1 MTRTLMSAPPSDRAG
16 RYPKHTFNVRSLPFT
31 LQPVCIAR
39 VLPGETLK
47 NLYLESRVL
56 AGPVVNSIIG
66 WKHEYYAFYV
76 RITDLLN
83 DAIRDMFVDPTN
95 SDIGASLGVGANSQ
109 AWYTAK
115 GGINWMQL
123 ATQRVVDTYFRD
135 DGEVMADFVTAAG
148 LPIVQIRENTFLDSL
163 TDEDLMPEGAAIAAA
178 TDAGDLD
185 RLMDAFEQLRA
196 LGIANMSYEDWLR
209 SNGIAIPIKDENKP
223 ELIGRWSEF
232 QYPSNTVDPAT
243 GVPTT
248 AVSWVFKN
256 GNRDP
261 KFFKEPGFVV
271 AYSVTRPKIYFGGL
285 AGSAAGFAARSWDWM
300 PNYLR
305 GMPETQLKHFP
316 VGTGPL
322 GDRTTLADGY
332 YLDMRDELLYG
343 DQFQT
348 VAAFG
353 SDPITSAVNH
363 ILPVPSGTNIKWK
376 YPTEDM
382 AKNFFVTP
390 ASGGVAQDGYLS
402 FSIKGFEVDYTRG
415 NFAEQ

>member
-1 MTRTLMSAPPSDRAG
+1 MSNLMTAPPTDRVG

-31 LQPVCIAR
+31 LQPLSIAR

-47 NLYLESRVL
+47 NLYLESRCVTS
-56 AGPVVNSIIG
+56 PVVNSIIG
-66 WKHEYYAFYV
+66 WKKEYYAFYV

-83 DAIRDMFVDPTN
+83 DAVRDMFVDPAN
-95 SDIGASLGVGANSQ
+95 GDLAPSLGVGANSQ

-115 GGINWMQL
+115 GGINWMLL
-123 ATQRVVDTYFRD
+123 ATTRVVDTYFRD
-135 DGEVMADFVTAAG
+135 DGETMANYVTAAG
-148 LPIVQIRENTFLDSL
+148 IPIVQIRENTFLDSL
-163 TDEDLMPEGAAIAAA
+163 TDEDLMPEGAAIASA
-178 TDAGDLD
+178 TDMGDLD
-185 RLMDAFEQLRA
+185 RLMDAFEQLRM
-196 LGIANMSYEDWLR
+196 LGMSNMSYEDWLR
-209 SNGIAIPIKDENKP
+209 SNGIAIPKKDENKP

-248 AVSWVFKN
+248 ALSWVFKN

-271 AYSVTRPKIYFGGL
+271 CYSVTRPKIYFGGL
-285 AGSAAGFAARSWDWM
+285 AGSASGFASRAWDWM

-305 GMPETQLKHFP
+305 GMPETQLKHFAID
-316 VGTGPL
+316 TGPL

-332 YLDMRDELLYG
+332 YLDMRDELLHG
-343 DQFQT
+343 DQFQN

-353 SDPITSAVNH
+353 SDPITSAINH

-382 AKNFFVTP
+382 AKNFFVAPTT
-390 ASGGVAQDGYLS
+390 GGIAEDGYFS
-402 FSIKGFEVDYTRG
+402 FSFKGFEIDYTKG
-415 NFAEQ
+415 NIAEA